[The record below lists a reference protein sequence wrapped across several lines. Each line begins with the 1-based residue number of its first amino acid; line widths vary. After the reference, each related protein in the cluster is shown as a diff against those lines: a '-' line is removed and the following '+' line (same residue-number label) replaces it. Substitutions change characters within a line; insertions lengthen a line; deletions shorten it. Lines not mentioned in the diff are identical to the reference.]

1 MKKNIV
7 YVFLLIYLCT
17 FISGCSNSI
26 KVNNDIEIAT
36 TSSADTNPFLNDTG
50 NTNLGA
56 FSFGVVTN
64 NNEKQVYEYNGKE
77 IHIPFRVAGMD
88 EKVRSEFG
96 LLVFVDGLSQPYKIV
111 KKDGVV
117 CKEQYMQKF
126 NLANNETQEFD
137 IVFNPITGKK
147 GDRVG
152 IVFSTVLKPDFMP
165 ESEKCHNYGVY
176 HSLNANVAQE
186 IYYKSDITDKKE
198 APAYK
203 RYSIGDIPQIK
214 KETLGIVVDD
224 GDKPLD
230 DRLITELSAENKN
243 QDIYHA
249 KNGKIKLELY
259 MYGGTEATYRTVF
272 FINHEPI
279 QVMGSDYIE
288 TETPKGKMCTV
299 KLEIDVSKYSKLN
312 TLYAITTPAGK
323 DYMAVSYFPIKTRS
337 FLIVNDK

>member
-7 YVFLLIYLCT
+7 CIFLFIYLCT
-17 FISGCSNSI
+17 IISGCSNSTN
-26 KVNNDIEIAT
+26 VNNDFEIAN
-36 TSSADTNPFLNDTG
+36 TSSADTNPFLNDSG
-50 NTNLGA
+50 NTNIGA

-64 NNEKQVYEYNGKE
+64 NYEKQVYEYNGKE
-77 IHIPFRVAGMD
+77 IHIPFKVAGMD

-96 LLVFVDGLSQPYKIV
+96 LMVFVDGLSQPYKIV
-111 KKDGVV
+111 KKDGAVV
-117 CKEQYMQKF
+117 KEQYMQKF

-137 IVFNPITGKK
+137 IVFNPVTGKK

-152 IVFSTVLKPDFMP
+152 VVFSTVLKPDFIP
-165 ESEKCHNYGVY
+165 ESEQRYNYGVY

-186 IYYKSDITDKKE
+186 IYFKTDTTGNKE
-198 APAYK
+198 TQAYTQ
-203 RYSIGDIPQIK
+203 YNIGEIPQIK
-214 KETLGIVVDD
+214 TEIPGIVVND

-243 QDIYHA
+243 QDIYHT
-249 KNGKIKLELY
+249 KDGKIKFELY
-259 MYGGTEATYRTVF
+259 IYGGTEATYRTVF

-279 QVMGSDYIE
+279 KIMGSDYIE
-288 TETPKGKMCTV
+288 TENKKGKMCTV

-312 TLYAITTPAGK
+312 TLYAITTPSGK
-323 DYMAVSYFPIKTRS
+323 DYMSVSYFPIKTRS